1 MCDSSFWINIVQQ
14 QGVILLFLK
23 VKRTAGKQ
31 YFALCESVRRDN
43 KVVTKSIRSLGNADK
58 ALLILK
64 AEYPQFLDRFN
75 EIVGTK
81 KCRDNILYGLYNKDE
96 NEFKRVCYSG
106 MYYKLLYT
114 YKTYDA
120 AEEERKSYSE
130 PGRLVVKEIPNELLL
145 ADEKESERREE
156 AFKRYCAI

>member
-1 MCDSSFWINIVQQ
+1 M
-14 QGVILLFLK
+14 FLK

-43 KVVTKSIRSLGNADK
+43 KIVTKTIRSLGNVDK
-58 ALLILK
+58 AYSILK
-64 AEYPQFLDRFN
+64 VDYPQFLNRFN

-81 KCRDNILYGLYNKDE
+81 KCRDNILYGLYHKDE
-96 NEFKRVCYSG
+96 NEFERVCYSG

-120 AEEERKSYSE
+120 AEEERKSYSDPE
-130 PGRLVVKEIPNELLL
+130 RFLVKEIPFDLLQ
-145 ADEKESERREE
+145 ADENEVKRRDA
-156 AFKRYCAI
+156 AFKSYCTI

>member
-1 MCDSSFWINIVQQ
+1 M
-14 QGVILLFLK
+14 FLK
-23 VKRTAGKQ
+23 VKRAAGKQ
-31 YFALCESVRRDN
+31 YFALCDSVRRDN
-43 KVVTKSIRSLGNADK
+43 KITTKTIRSLGNADK
-58 ALLILK
+58 AYLILG

-96 NEFKRVCYSG
+96 NEFERVGYSG

-114 YKTYDA
+114 YKSYDA
-120 AEEERKSYSE
+120 AEEERKSYSV
-130 PGRLVVKEIPNELLL
+130 PGRFVVKEIPDEFLL
-145 ADEKESERREE
+145 ADEKEVERREE